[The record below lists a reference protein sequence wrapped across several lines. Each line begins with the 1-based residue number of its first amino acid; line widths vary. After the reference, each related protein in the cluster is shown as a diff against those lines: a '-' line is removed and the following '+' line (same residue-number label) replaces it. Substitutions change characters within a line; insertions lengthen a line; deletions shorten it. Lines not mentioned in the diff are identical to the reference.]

1 MKILI
6 ILIIIPAFVFS
17 QSPVKVKNLWVDD
30 SIKVGNT
37 IACDSI
43 RVQNLWLSEK
53 TNFGGADS
61 SIFKTNYRFDNDTAN
76 SINTGTITP
85 WRWSFWNSKQK
96 QMPFD
101 TLSFNTYSP
110 ASANPGTVNYTDGI
124 ISVKSD
130 ITGVSMAVGEELWS
144 RKVKNNTSG
153 IINAG
158 TVVRING
165 NVGGNMTIAKA
176 SYSTADS
183 CSALLGVATHNIDV
197 NGFGRVTLIGK
208 VGNLNTSTFN
218 AGDTLYLSHSGLL
231 RKTKPTTGI
240 PIRVGYVEYSNNNNG
255 RIIICIDRLSDIRST
270 TATNLTGFL
279 FGTGSLVR
287 SSTAS
292 DTATNSL
299 HGLMSSADHARLSN
313 SLSGGGT
320 SGRVPYYGPVATTLT
335 NNSSFTF
342 SSPTITLS
350 NSVDGFQKYILCR
363 NTSSGTGAV
372 AQIVLGNNNYSSDFS
387 TGAFAIRKY
396 GANYSTTPIFAGSVG
411 FMNYSNTPIW
421 FGTSANPR
429 MFLRADGNLQMIGT
443 NSIQLGGTAT
453 TDDKT
458 HSISSD
464 NSKTLTIWPASDDAN
479 AIKIGNSIRTIFPLI
494 ANTSNGYLYKD
505 DATKSDSIYAVR
517 KWVQNRIDYAVN
529 GKLNYV
535 GTYDASVNQWPSTA
549 NIKKGD
555 WWQIA
560 TGGTLGGVAVTTDNQ
575 IYALADAPGQTNSNW
590 DIVGNTTTIP
600 IARKAGDNSAGYIEY
615 VGSATAT
622 QGKFYKYGYSLG
634 FKGGVFIDS
643 SLTARTIGA
652 SSNSVS
658 GTMTINNNLNGG
670 SAIIGTGS
678 INGFGV
684 IAIGNGTG
692 TGLVA
697 QIPSGASGMIA
708 RFQTTDG
715 TNKGFIDANGKATF
729 YGGVVSTGVTLDS
742 NYVKINT
749 NNSNFGYRGQ
759 YYIHSSAQAYN
770 IGSYGQYKNKTG
782 DNINI
787 GYRGQYNA
795 IGSGNLNIGN
805 YGCEALTTGSGN
817 INISNYGMM
826 NATTASS
833 NIVIGYNA
841 GNKLFDKSQNIF
853 ISTGGNVSKHSDASI
868 IRIDAY
874 EDSVSTFISGDM
886 GVDTL
891 RINAQ
896 ARIGKGDNY
905 TGISKTGNFTLNGT
919 AKVWNDV
926 AIGEMKFP
934 ASGATI
940 PTFTTGFAGSA
951 LLGAYYFQGT
961 TANDICF
968 FDLQISHDVSPSDS
982 VRIHWHGSPT
992 TTPTTTDT
1000 IVLQFN
1006 YTYAEIGS
1014 TFPAVT
1020 SVIVKIPLTGRSQW
1034 GHYTDNVY
1042 ASATG
1047 TGLGLSGVYNCSIVR
1062 LQDNASDTYTGNY
1075 AMISIDC
1082 HAKINSLGS
1091 RFFNA
1096 K

>member
-560 TGGTLGGVAVTTDNQ
+560 TGGTLGGVTVTTDNQ

-590 DIVGNTTTIP
+590 DIVGNTVTIP
-600 IARKAGDNSAGYIEY
+600 IGRTVGDAGIGYMAYNGNVAKRGQWHSGTANLIYSDTIAHFSGKINTCRLSASYASASAL
-615 VGSATAT
+615 SATSTSSYGVHAIT
-622 QGKFYKYGYSLG
+622 TTGVSLYAQSQG
-634 FKGGVFIDS
+634 
-643 SLTARTIGA
+643 
-652 SSNSVS
+652 S
-658 GTMTINNNLNGG
+658 GTAINATSTTGRGLVLNNTTGNTSDLALFQVGTVDKLKIDKDGKVTTAGG
-670 SAIIGTGS
+670 FSSSAYGEIDVTNSTSAFWALQRGSGTNTSIRSIGLGTTGLTLFVE
-678 INGFGV
+678 N
-684 IAIGNGTG
+684 TG
-692 TGLVA
+692 TGDG
-697 QIPSGASGMIA
+697 IRSETKSGKPL
-708 RFQTTDG
+708 TLT
-715 TNKGFIDANGKATF
+715 
-729 YGGVVSTGVTLDS
+729 STS
-742 NYVKINT
+742 P
-749 NNSNFGYRGQ
+749 
-759 YYIHSSAQAYN
+759 
-770 IGSYGQYKNKTG
+770 
-782 DNINI
+782 
-787 GYRGQYNA
+787 
-795 IGSGNLNIGN
+795 
-805 YGCEALTTGSGN
+805 
-817 INISNYGMM
+817 
-826 NATTASS
+826 
-833 NIVIGYNA
+833 
-841 GNKLFDKSQNIF
+841 
-853 ISTGGNVSKHSDASI
+853 TGGLILN
-868 IRIDAY
+868 
-874 EDSVSTFISGDM
+874 SG
-886 GVDTL
+886 
-891 RINAQ
+891 
-896 ARIGKGDNY
+896 
-905 TGISKTGNFTLNGT
+905 
-919 AKVWNDV
+919 AKVWNDI

-940 PTFTTGFAGSA
+940 PTFTTGFAESA